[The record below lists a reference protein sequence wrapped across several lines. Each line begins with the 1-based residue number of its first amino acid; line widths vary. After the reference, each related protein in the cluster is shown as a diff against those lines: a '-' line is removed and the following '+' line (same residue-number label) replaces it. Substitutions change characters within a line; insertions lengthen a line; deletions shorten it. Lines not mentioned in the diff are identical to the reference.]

1 MFNNFKVIL
10 STIVISTCLTAC
22 SSTPV
27 KVDVSNDTAST
38 VMGLDYRDFSEA
50 STKMVESILKS
61 PALIHPDGDRYVL
74 AISKILNDTM
84 QRIDTDQLVKKI
96 RVELLNSGRVVVTS
110 AVSGNGAEDAMSY
123 ELRKLRDNEEF
134 NQKTISG
141 KGNLVA
147 PDFSLSGKILQR
159 NNSVNSRTTQVD
171 YYFQLTLTN
180 VENGLAYWEGEVPII
195 KRGSSKT
202 VSW

>member
-1 MFNNFKVIL
+1 MYYMFRNIFAL
-10 STIVISTCLTAC
+10 IVISTILVAC
-22 SSTPV
+22 TSTPV
-27 KVDVSNDTAST
+27 KVDVNNDRAST

-74 AISKILNDTM
+74 AVSKILNDTM

-96 RVELLNSGRVVVTS
+96 RIELLNSGRVVVTT
-110 AVSGNGAEDAMSY
+110 AVGGNGAEDVMSY
-123 ELRKLRDNEEF
+123 ELRELRNNKEF
-134 NQKTISG
+134 NQSTISTE
-141 KGNLVA
+141 GNLIA

>member
-1 MFNNFKVIL
+1 MLNNFKVMLLLVVI
-10 STIVISTCLTAC
+10 IVSLTAC

-27 KVDVSNDTAST
+27 KVDVNNDTAAT

-50 STKMVESILKS
+50 ATKMVESILKS
-61 PALIHPDGDRYVL
+61 KALIHPDGDIYVL
-74 AISKILNDTM
+74 AVSKILNDTM

-96 RVELLNSGRVVVTS
+96 RVELLNSGRVVVTT
-110 AVSGNGAEDAMSY
+110 AVSGNGAEDEMTY
-123 ELRKLRDNEEF
+123 ELRKLRDNKEF
-134 NQKTISG
+134 NQTTISSE
-141 KGNLVA
+141 GNLMS

-159 NNSVNSRTTQVD
+159 NNSMDSRTTQVD

-180 VENGLAYWEGEVPII
+180 VDNGLAYWEGEVPII

>member
-1 MFNNFKVIL
+1 MLNNFKVMLLLVVI
-10 STIVISTCLTAC
+10 IVSLTAC

-27 KVDVSNDTAST
+27 KVDVNNDTAAT

-50 STKMVESILKS
+50 ATKMVESILKS
-61 PALIHPDGDRYVL
+61 KALIHPDGDRYVL
-74 AISKILNDTM
+74 AVSKILNDTM

-96 RVELLNSGRVVVTS
+96 RVELLNSGRVVVTT
-110 AVSGNGAEDAMSY
+110 AVSGNGAEDEMTY
-123 ELRKLRDNEEF
+123 ELRKLRDNKEF
-134 NQKTISG
+134 NQTTISSE
-141 KGNLVA
+141 GNLMS

-159 NNSVNSRTTQVD
+159 NNSMDSRTTQVD

-180 VENGLAYWEGEVPII
+180 VDNGLAYWEGEVPII

>member
-1 MFNNFKVIL
+1 MYYMFRNMFAL
-10 STIVISTCLTAC
+10 IVISTILVAC
-22 SSTPV
+22 TSTPV
-27 KVDVSNDTAST
+27 KVDVNNDTAST

-74 AISKILNDTM
+74 AVSKILNDTM

-96 RVELLNSGRVVVTS
+96 RIELLNSGRVVVTS
-110 AVSGNGAEDAMSY
+110 AVGGNGAEDVMSY
-123 ELRKLRDNEEF
+123 ELRELRNNKEF
-134 NQKTISG
+134 NQSTISTE
-141 KGNLVA
+141 GNLIA

>member
-1 MFNNFKVIL
+1 MIKNSKN
-10 STIVISTCLTAC
+10 IVLPLIFIMSIVGC

-27 KVDVSNDTAST
+27 KVDINNDTANT

-50 STKMVESILKS
+50 SSKMVESMLSS
-61 PALIHPDGDRYVL
+61 PALIHPDGRRYVL
-74 AISKILNDTM
+74 AVSKIINDTQ

-96 RVELLNSGRVVVTS
+96 RIELLNSGRVVVTT
-110 AVSGNGAEDAMSY
+110 AISGNGAEDALSY
-123 ELRKLRDNEEF
+123 QVRELRKNNEF
-134 NQKTISG
+134 NQKTVSG
-141 KGNLVA
+141 KNTMIA

-159 NNSVNSRTTQVD
+159 NNAMNSRTTQVD

-180 VENGLAYWEGEVPII
+180 LENGLAYWEGEVPII